1 MKRMSIYIY
10 VCVLFYAQQWA
21 ILDPKRT
28 PQRKDSSGENLA
40 APLPMSHPYTSTKV
54 SKYKTRTAEVKKA
67 IERRHWAWPSLENIP
82 FWPLGFH
89 LRNERGVYL
98 DSRCKRWDMVA
109 KNRVFS
115 AVYLK
120 KGRLSTPKKNAKHRR
135 QSRTCVPNVWRPTLP
150 PHQQQLS
157 TCPVSRATP
166 YTKATAHR
174 WTAKT
179 RERHWE
185 KTLGPTLSQSFHS
198 EKRKTYTRR
207 SEKGQLVDV
216 SYQSRS
222 IAISRPT
229 SSCTFHVVGK
239 KICIGTASS

>member
-1 MKRMSIYIY
+1 MNRRGQEGHWEKTLSETFSREQTLLASWLPPQKRDGCIFGPEMQKMGHG
-10 VCVLFYAQQWA
+10 CEEPRFLRCLF
-21 ILDPKRT
+21 
-28 PQRKDSSGENLA
+28 
-40 APLPMSHPYTSTKV
+40 
-54 SKYKTRTAEVKKA
+54 
-67 IERRHWAWPSLENIP
+67 
-82 FWPLGFH
+82 
-89 LRNERGVYL
+89 
-98 DSRCKRWDMVA
+98 
-109 KNRVFS
+109 
-115 AVYLK
+115 K

-150 PHQQQLS
+150 PQQQQLS
-157 TCPVSRATP
+157 RCPVSRATP

-185 KTLGPTLSQSFHS
+185 KTLSPTLSQPFHP
-198 EKRKTYTRR
+198 EKRKTYTGRG
-207 SEKGQLVDV
+207 EKGQLVDM

>member
-1 MKRMSIYIY
+1 MC
-10 VCVLFYAQQWA
+10 VCVCVPFWNQNGHL
-21 ILDPKRT
+21 K
-28 PQRKDSSGENLA
+28 RKDSSGENLA
-40 APLPMSHPYTSTKV
+40 APLPMSHPYMSTKV
-54 SKYKTRTAEVKKA
+54 SKYKTWTAEVKKA
-67 IERRHWAWPSLENIP
+67 IERRHWARPSLENKP

-89 LRNERGVYL
+89 LRNEMGVYL
-98 DSRCKRWDMVA
+98 DQRCKRWDMVA
-109 KNRVFS
+109 KNRVFF

-120 KGRLSTPKKNAKHRR
+120 KRQSTPKKNAKHRR
-135 QSRTCVPNVWRPTLP
+135 QSRTCMPNVWRPTLP
-150 PHQQQLS
+150 PQQQQLS

-185 KTLGPTLSQSFHS
+185 KTLSPTLSQPFHP
-198 EKRKTYTRR
+198 EKRKTYTGRG
-207 SEKGQLVDV
+207 EKGQLVDM